1 MNYGELKTAV
11 LADGHRTDL
20 ATHIARFVREAEGMI
35 RRELRAFPLSGT
47 LTDANR
53 PGVTSGVYTLPD
65 GLLELR
71 AVYRKGD
78 DGDALEQVAL
88 SVIRRRSGAARPLQ
102 YAIRGKQI
110 EVRGI
115 PGAAAE
121 LEIEYLGHPAALV
134 NDADTNELLD
144 NHETLYKEAALFFLH
159 KHCENVELAQGA
171 LDTFT
176 DAVEKLNQQVGRKLG
191 GASIA
196 GAYNL
201 FGCGGGY

>member
-11 LADGHRTDL
+11 LDDGHRADL
-20 ATHIARFVREAEGMI
+20 TAHVARFIREAEGMI
-35 RRELRAFPLSGT
+35 RRELRAYPLSGT

-53 PGVTSGVYTLPD
+53 SGPTSGVYTLPS

-71 AVYRKGD
+71 AVYRQND

-88 SVIRRRSGAARPLQ
+88 SVIHRRSAAARPLQ
-102 YAIRGKQI
+102 YAVRGSTI

-115 PGAAAE
+115 PGTGAV
-121 LEIEYLGHPAALV
+121 LEIEYLGQPAALV
-134 NDADTNELLD
+134 NDADTNALLTD
-144 NHETLYKEAALFFLH
+144 HETIYKEGALFYLH

-176 DAVEKLNQQVGRKLG
+176 DAVEKLNQQIGRKLG

-196 GAYNL
+196 GAYN
-201 FGCGGGY
+201 FGCGGAY